1 MQIIERP
8 SPHGGGVQRPQRG
21 VVHAMGEYIRLD
33 DGRVMEAAEFLE
45 HLGLSAHC
53 LVKPNGDR
61 IRTRRPDQVAW
72 HAKGHNSNT
81 YGAEVLLPG
90 THDYASLIAGT
101 RVPGWTTGMQM
112 LALTEEFRWV
122 AALYPEFDTGEIDRH
137 SDLDPDRRWFDP
149 GEGFPWDEFKA
160 RMAGAVG

>member
-8 SPHGGGVQRPQRG
+8 SPHGSGIQRPKRG

-33 DGRVMEAAEFLE
+33 DSRVMEAADFLE
-45 HLGLSAHC
+45 HIGLSAHC

-72 HAKGHNSNT
+72 HAKGYNSHT
-81 YGAEVLLPG
+81 YGIEVL
-90 THDYASLIAGT
+90 
-101 RVPGWTTGMQM
+101 VPGEHNIATLKKATAVKGWATGMQL

-122 AALYPEFDTGEIDRH
+122 AALYPEFDTSEIDRH
-137 SDLDPDRRWFDP
+137 SDLDPKRRWFDP
-149 GEGFPWDEFKA
+149 GEGFPWDDFK
-160 RMAGAVG
+160 RSMAGAV